1 MKRILVPVDF
11 SANARH
17 AAAYA
22 YSLAK
27 HIKADMVL
35 CNAVMVPAEIPQ
47 AGAIVWPMENYDT
60 LMKNSADDL
69 EKLKQQLISDDPLTD
84 GFHPDISCA
93 NEAGL
98 VANVTA
104 HIVDKQKVDMIVMG
118 AHGSNTINDFL
129 LGNHTR
135 SMIDASQKPLLI
147 IPADVPIIFPY
158 KVKLS
163 PVKKIACATDLDSPD
178 EDLECIY
185 NLIPFARSLN
195 AEILITHVCD
205 EKEVQPAFQKR
216 IDAFMKE
223 LTNNADY
230 PGIYYRIVKND
241 KAEKGL
247 NWLCAHG
254 QVDILSMVHRK
265 HGFFDTL
272 LKGSY
277 TQRLAKHL
285 KVPLLVLQAKSK
297 K

>member
-11 SANARH
+11 STNAKH

-27 HIKADMVL
+27 HIKADIVL

-60 LMKNSADDL
+60 LMKNSASDL
-69 EKLKQQLISDDPLTD
+69 EKLKQQLIDDDPLD
-84 GFHPDISCA
+84 GFHPDISCV

-98 VANVTA
+98 VANVSA
-104 HIVDKQKVDMIVMG
+104 HIVDKQKADMIVMG

-135 SMIDASQKPLLI
+135 SMIEAAQKPLLI
-147 IPADVPIIFPY
+147 IPADVPVIFPY

-163 PVKKIACATDLDSPD
+163 PVKKIAFATDLDSPD

-195 AEILITHVCD
+195 AEILITHVYD
-205 EKEVQPAFQKR
+205 EKESPSAFQKR

-223 LTNNADY
+223 LSNNADY

-247 NWLCAHG
+247 NWLCVHG

-272 LKGSY
+272 LKGSH

-285 KVPLLVLQAKSK
+285 NVPLLVLQAKNNK
-297 K
+297 